1 MVQIQKKK
9 KMADQVWKK
18 RFFRRCFSHH
28 FNHREIPQK
37 NQRENSWQ
45 DVSVIFLKIYP
56 QQQNQWHKNS
66 LYIYWECLTIYS
78 NSYLKLHNT
87 HLLRLFVDIYILK
100 NLKKKNIILL
110 GSFSPLRNFKKW
122 GQNLYFWFFK
132 IAFDQVIFQYLKNK
146 LTKIVYWPH

>member
-100 NLKKKNIILL
+100 NLKKKKHYFTRFI
-110 GSFSPLRNFKKW
+110 FSVKKF
-122 GQNLYFWFFK
+122 QEMRTKSLFL
-132 IAFDQVIFQYLKNK
+132 IFQNSFWSSYFP
-146 LTKIVYWPH
+146 ISQE